1 MDWNAIDRREI
12 LRYLGYGQK
21 DADASTWESIQQCL
35 HELENAVRPSSRWA
49 VFDVVHGSQGI
60 ELPQCGMVLEG
71 QSIASHL
78 QGCDK
83 AVLLAAT
90 LSAQADR
97 LIRSTQACDMAKG
110 LIMDCCATAAI
121 ERVCDEAE
129 EDIRSSLTGKYF
141 TFRFS
146 PGYGDLPITLQK
158 KFLAVLDAPR
168 KIGLCA
174 TDTSLLTPRKSVTAV
189 IGVSDRPVAPQRRGC
204 GACNLNKTCQ
214 FRKRGAHCGV

>member
-1 MDWNAIDRREI
+1 MNWDSIDRREI

-21 DADASTWESIQQCL
+21 EADAATLESVEQCL
-35 HELENAVRPSSRWA
+35 KELEKAVRPASRWA
-49 VFDVVHGSQGI
+49 VFDIVHGPDKVG
-60 ELPQCGMVLEG
+60 LPQCDMELPG

-78 QGCDK
+78 EGCSK

-97 LIRSTQACDMAKG
+97 LIRCTQACDMAKG

-121 ERVCDEAE
+121 EAVCDETE
-129 EDIRSSLTGKYF
+129 EDIRNHFPGQYF

-189 IGVSDRPVAPQRRGC
+189 IGVSNYPIAPQKRGC
-204 GACNLNKTCQ
+204 GTCNLRETCQ

>member
-1 MDWNAIDRREI
+1 MNWDSIDRREI

-21 DADASTWESIQQCL
+21 VPDTATSEKVEQCL
-35 HELENAVRPSSRWA
+35 KELGDAVHPMSRWA
-49 VFDVVHGSQGI
+49 VFDIVHGLDKVK
-60 ELPQCGMVLEG
+60 LPQCDMELSG

-78 QGCDK
+78 EGCSK

-90 LSAQADR
+90 LSAGADR
-97 LIRSTQACDMAKG
+97 LIRCAQVCDMAKG

-121 ERVCDEAE
+121 EAVCDQAE
-129 EDIRSSLTGKYF
+129 EDIRTHFPGQYF

-158 KFLAVLDAPR
+158 RFLAVLDAPR
-168 KIGLCA
+168 KLGLCA
-174 TDTSLLTPRKSVTAV
+174 TDRSLLTPSKSVTAV
-189 IGVSDRPVAPQRRGC
+189 IGVSNHPVAPQKRGC
-204 GACNLNKTCQ
+204 GACNLRETCQ